1 MAALGRTASF
11 AHKSR
16 KALEA
21 VAKSS
26 FEAANFFDLVLA
38 QRGLH
43 NEGFQLFMTCQ
54 TRVRDNNNH
63 SFVASETARMVPASS
78 GSYGEPA
85 GKAGDSAPTPGSAVR
100 TDFWLSDHIAG
111 LRGRRNLND
120 QQKRFMVLADTVSR
134 TSDEEHEFTTLA
146 DAERAAEDARRKPQ
160 PEVTADNTVPPVDR
174 EHQLSRPAE
183 LLVLAGL
190 LDSRT
195 GEPVW
200 DRAELLG
207 ALLELAA
214 TPADSEAR
222 ATWKRI
228 GSAML
233 NAASR
238 HQRSPR

>member
-1 MAALGRTASF
+1 MASSPRYSGNELRG
-11 AHKSR
+11 
-16 KALEA
+16 KADD
-21 VAKSS
+21 S
-26 FEAANFFDLVLA
+26 
-38 QRGLH
+38 
-43 NEGFQLFMTCQ
+43 
-54 TRVRDNNNH
+54 
-63 SFVASETARMVPASS
+63 VPAPR
-78 GSYGEPA
+78 PA
-85 GKAGDSAPTPGSAVR
+85 ARA
-100 TDFWLSDHIAG
+100 DFWLADHIAG
-111 LRGRRNLND
+111 LRGRRNLSD
-120 QQKRFMVLADTVSR
+120 QQKRFMVLADRVNR

-146 DAERAAEDARRKPQ
+146 SAERAAEGARRKLPQ
-160 PEVTADNTVPPVDR
+160 VTPNSSAAPIDR
-174 EHQLSRPAE
+174 EHELSRSAE

-207 ALLELAA
+207 ALLQLAA

>member
-1 MAALGRTASF
+1 MASSPQSSGNE
-11 AHKSR
+11 SR
-16 KALEA
+16 GKADD
-21 VAKSS
+21 S
-26 FEAANFFDLVLA
+26 
-38 QRGLH
+38 
-43 NEGFQLFMTCQ
+43 
-54 TRVRDNNNH
+54 
-63 SFVASETARMVPASS
+63 VPALR
-78 GSYGEPA
+78 PA
-85 GKAGDSAPTPGSAVR
+85 ARA
-100 TDFWLSDHIAG
+100 DFWLSDHIAG
-111 LRGRRNLND
+111 LRGRKNLSD
-120 QQKRFMVLADTVSR
+120 QQKRFMVLADKVNR
-134 TSDEEHEFTTLA
+134 TIEEEHEFTALA
-146 DAERAAEDARRKPQ
+146 SAERAAEDARRKS
-160 PEVTADNTVPPVDR
+160 PEDVVNNAAPPVDR

-207 ALLELAA
+207 ALLQLAA

-222 ATWKRI
+222 VTWKRI